1 MLIAHPGLLDPN
13 FHKTVLYLSSTEP
26 GEGAFG
32 MILNRP
38 ADRTIADLLPERDM
52 GPLGK
57 VPVFL
62 GGPVGRDQL
71 IFASFR
77 WDALARK
84 LTCKHHIALEE
95 AQQVLRDEESIL
107 RAFVGYSGWS
117 DGQLEQELAQHA
129 WMLKPPERDTLDPRR
144 SATLWRDLMASFG
157 PLFRIVADAPDDPSR
172 N

>member
-13 FHKTVLYLSSTEP
+13 FRKTVLYLSASSP
-26 GEGAFG
+26 KEGAFG

-38 ADRTIADLLPERDM
+38 ADRTVADLLPERDM

-77 WDALARK
+77 WNTAARK
-84 LTCKHHIALEE
+84 LVCKHHIAVEE
-95 AQQVLRDEESIL
+95 AQQVVQDEDVIL

-117 DGQLEQELAQHA
+117 DGQLEQELAQRA
-129 WMLKPPERDTLDPRR
+129 WMLKKPDQNTLDPRR
-144 SATLWRDLMASFG
+144 TTTLWRELMSSFG

>member
-13 FHKTVLYLSSTEP
+13 FRKTVLYISASSP
-26 GEGAFG
+26 KEGAFG

-38 ADRTIADLLPERDM
+38 ADRTVGDLLPERDM
-52 GPLGK
+52 GPLGD

-77 WDALARK
+77 WSASAQRLV
-84 LTCKHHIALEE
+84 CKHHIAVEE
-95 AQQVLRDEESIL
+95 AQQVLRDKDGIL

-117 DGQLEQELAQHA
+117 DGQLEQELAQRA
-129 WMLKPPERDTLDPRR
+129 WMLKKPDRNTLDPRR
-144 SATLWRDLMASFG
+144 SATLWRELMSTFG
-157 PLFRIVADAPDDPSR
+157 PLFRIVAEAPDDPSR